1 MKPLASRR
9 SRPRARARELRRIS
23 RTWRGAF
30 LGRRVVRGATTP
42 PPGRRRVGPPFRHA
56 MYSHVRRASATSL
69 VAFAR
74 ARAGGTPLAP
84 APIRCVATAA
94 SARARSR
101 ALPAASDP
109 TEGGFAV
116 AGVALVGALAGTLAV
131 ATLDPTRA
139 DAPPEVG
146 SLPFDRAQA
155 VVDYLASAGA
165 SFPRVDV
172 RPVDTGVGHVEAHG
186 MGIFAKPSPGDVP
199 EVGGGGGG
207 GGGLLGSLFGGGARP
222 VTMARVPA
230 RLAITAAA
238 AAQHPILGP
247 TFREMLENDDIDER
261 MAVML
266 LLIVE
271 RRRGDKSPTKPYLD
285 ALPSS
290 FRTPLFY
297 HPEEM
302 DGLRGTNLHGAVAAQ
317 REQLANVLRD
327 HVRPAAARLFAALR
341 DTPSPDAVAS
351 GRSPR
356 RDRFG
361 FGVVGER
368 VDARPVSAEEFLWA
382 YACFWSR
389 ALSLPLGDDPMRP
402 GIEAIVPG
410 IDFANHSSSRP
421 NARWATTRVDG
432 ETVVELLCEPGNVPE
447 PGREVLISYGDKS
460 NEELLFVHGFAERDN
475 PHDALVLRSPHP
487 PGDEKPRPPTTD
499 DEASLAAEVDSEART
514 ARETLRKLRGL
525 PAHVTLPAN
534 PPAGGLSAMPADARA
549 SLEIWGYSPERLR
562 AELHVELERRLGAGL
577 AEQTR
582 GDGTKGAAGLAPA
595 TDAQR
600 RDAAL
605 EGLRAALRAQT
616 ARLEDARSPT
626 RTASENGKG
635 KGRVE
640 RTSGGGEARAGSRAA
655 IAAAVAAASARRVDE
670 VVAADPLAPPVARQ
684 TATYRAGVA
693 RMTRAYEDAVAKWR

>member
-1 MKPLASRR
+1 
-9 SRPRARARELRRIS
+9 
-23 RTWRGAF
+23 
-30 LGRRVVRGATTP
+30 
-42 PPGRRRVGPPFRHA
+42 

-186 MGIFAKPSPGDVP
+186 MGIFAKLSPGDVP
-199 EVGGGGGG
+199 EDGGGG

-271 RRRGDKSPTKPYLD
+271 RRRGDKSPIKPYLD

-297 HPEEM
+297 DPEEM

-402 GIEAIVPG
+402 GVEAIVPG

-432 ETVVELLCEPGNVPE
+432 ETVVELLCEPGNVPA

-475 PHDALVLRSPHP
+475 PHDALVLRSPHQ
-487 PGDEKPRPPTTD
+487 PGDETPRPPTD
-499 DEASLAAEVDSEART
+499 DAASLAAEVDAEART

-582 GDGTKGAAGLAPA
+582 GDGTTGAAGLAPA

-626 RTASENGKG
+626 RTPSDNGKG

-640 RTSGGGEARAGSRAA
+640 RTRRGGGEARAGSRAA

-693 RMTRAYEDAVAKWR
+693 RMTRAYEDATAKWR

>member
-1 MKPLASRR
+1 
-9 SRPRARARELRRIS
+9 
-23 RTWRGAF
+23 
-30 LGRRVVRGATTP
+30 
-42 PPGRRRVGPPFRHA
+42 

-74 ARAGGTPLAP
+74 ARAPAGPPLAP
-84 APIRCVATAA
+84 SPLRCVATA
-94 SARARSR
+94 SSRARAFPRPHRGFGPKRGRVRGRRRRSR
-101 ALPAASDP
+101 RC
-109 TEGGFAV
+109 
-116 AGVALVGALAGTLAV
+116 LAGTLTV

-146 SLPFDRAQA
+146 SSPFDRAQA

-186 MGIFAKPSPGDVP
+186 MGIFAKRSPGDIA
-199 EVGGGGGG
+199 EDGGG
-207 GGGLLGSLFGGGARP
+207 GGGLLGNLFGGGARP

-238 AAQHPILGP
+238 AAQHPTLGP
-247 TFREMLENDDIDER
+247 TFKEMLENDDIDER

-271 RRRGDKSPTKPYLD
+271 RRRGDKSPIKPYLD

-297 HPEEM
+297 DPEEM
-302 DGLRGTNLHGAVAAQ
+302 DGLRGTNLHAAVAAQ
-317 REQLANVLRD
+317 REQLANVLRV
-327 HVRPAAARLFAALR
+327 HVRPAASRLFAALR
-341 DTPSPDAVAS
+341 ETPSPDAVAS

-368 VDARPVSAEEFLWA
+368 VDARSVSTEEFLWA

-389 ALSLPLGDDPMRP
+389 ALSLPLSDHPTRS

-432 ETVVELLCEPGNVPE
+432 ETVIELLCEPGNVPE
-447 PGREVLISYGDKS
+447 PGREILISYGDKS

-475 PHDALVLRSPHP
+475 PAHALVLQSPRARIAQTPEARTLHP
-487 PGDEKPRPPTTD
+487 PSSD
-499 DEASLAAEVDSEART
+499 DAASLAAEVDAEART
-514 ARETLRKLRGL
+514 ARETLRRLRGL

-534 PPAGGLSAMPADARA
+534 PPAGGLSAI
-549 SLEIWGYSPERLR
+549 SE
-562 AELHVELERRLGAGL
+562 ERRGVARDLGVL
-577 AEQTR
+577 P
-582 GDGTKGAAGLAPA
+582 GAASRGNARRTRA
-595 TDAQR
+595 TRRSDSRGADERRRNDGRRGVGAREPRSDAT
-600 RDAAL
+600 AAL
-605 EGLRAALRAQT
+605 EGLARGAARAGRAAGVDAT
-616 ARLEDARSPT
+616 APT
-626 RTASENGKG
+626 RTPSARGKG
-635 KGRVE
+635 KGKRRGRGRGRPSRRRWRWRARGCVDGWP
-640 RTSGGGEARAGSRAA
+640 RGPARAAGGDHKLV
-655 IAAAVAAASARRVDE
+655 IVY
-670 VVAADPLAPPVARQ
+670 VVG
-684 TATYRAGVA
+684 GVA
-693 RMTRAYEDAVAKWR
+693 RMTRAYQDAVAKWR

>member
-1 MKPLASRR
+1 
-9 SRPRARARELRRIS
+9 
-23 RTWRGAF
+23 
-30 LGRRVVRGATTP
+30 
-42 PPGRRRVGPPFRHA
+42 

-84 APIRCVATAA
+84 SPLRCVATAS

-101 ALPAASDP
+101 ALTAASGP
-109 TEGGFAV
+109 NEGGFAV
-116 AGVALVGALAGTLAV
+116 AGVALVGALAGTLTV

-186 MGIFAKPSPGDVP
+186 MGIFAKRSPGDIA
-199 EVGGGGGG
+199 EDGGGG

-238 AAQHPILGP
+238 AEQHPTLGP
-247 TFREMLENDDIDER
+247 TFKEMLENDDIDER

-271 RRRGDKSPTKPYLD
+271 RRRGDKSPIKPYLD

-297 HPEEM
+297 DPEEM
-302 DGLRGTNLHGAVAAQ
+302 DGLRGTNLHAAVAAQ
-317 REQLANVLRD
+317 REQLANVLRV
-327 HVRPAAARLFAALR
+327 HVRPAASRLFAALR
-341 DTPSPDAVAS
+341 ETPSPDAVAS

-368 VDARPVSAEEFLWA
+368 VDARSVSTEEFLWA

-389 ALSLPLGDDPMRP
+389 ALSLPLSDHPTRS

-432 ETVVELLCEPGNVPE
+432 ETVIELLCEPGNVPE
-447 PGREVLISYGDKS
+447 PGREILISYGDKS

-475 PHDALVLRSPHP
+475 PRDALVLQSPRARITRKPEARTLHP
-487 PGDEKPRPPTTD
+487 PSSD
-499 DEASLAAEVDSEART
+499 DAASLAAEMDAEART
-514 ARETLRKLRGL
+514 ARETLRTLRGL

-534 PPAGGLSAMPADARA
+534 PPAGGLSAISAEARA
-549 SLEIWGYSPERLR
+549 SLEIWGYSPEQLR
-562 AELHVELERRLGAGL
+562 AEMHVELERRVGATL

-582 GDGTKGAAGLAPA
+582 GDETTGAAGLAPA
-595 TDAQR
+595 TAAQR

-626 RTASENGKG
+626 RTPSARGKG
-635 KGRVE
+635 KGK
-640 RTSGGGEARAGSRAA
+640 EARAGSRAA
-655 IAAAVAAASARRVDE
+655 IAAAVEVASARRVDE

-693 RMTRAYEDAVAKWR
+693 RMTRAYQDAVAKWR

>member
-1 MKPLASRR
+1 
-9 SRPRARARELRRIS
+9 
-23 RTWRGAF
+23 
-30 LGRRVVRGATTP
+30 
-42 PPGRRRVGPPFRHA
+42 

-84 APIRCVATAA
+84 SPLRCVATAS

-101 ALPAASDP
+101 ALTAASGP
-109 TEGGFAV
+109 NEGGFAV
-116 AGVALVGALAGTLAV
+116 AGVALVGALAGTLTV

-186 MGIFAKPSPGDVP
+186 MGIFAKRSPGDIA
-199 EVGGGGGG
+199 EDGGGG
-207 GGGLLGSLFGGGARP
+207 GGGLLGSLFGSGTRP

-238 AAQHPILGP
+238 AAQHPTLGP
-247 TFREMLENDDIDER
+247 TFKEMLENDDIDER

-271 RRRGDKSPTKPYLD
+271 RRRGDKSPIKPYLD

-297 HPEEM
+297 DPEEM

-317 REQLANVLRD
+317 REQLANVLRG

-341 DTPSPDAVAS
+341 ETPSPDAVAS

-368 VDARPVSAEEFLWA
+368 VDARSVSTEEFLWA

-389 ALSLPLGDDPMRP
+389 ALSLPLSDDPTHP

-432 ETVVELLCEPGNVPE
+432 ETVIELLCEPGNVPE
-447 PGREVLISYGDKS
+447 PGREILISYGDKS

-475 PHDALVLRSPHP
+475 PRDALVLQSPRARITQTPEARTLHP
-487 PGDEKPRPPTTD
+487 PSSD
-499 DEASLAAEVDSEART
+499 DAASLAAEVDAEART
-514 ARETLRKLRGL
+514 ARETLRRLRGL

-534 PPAGGLSAMPADARA
+534 PPAGGLSAISAEARA
-549 SLEIWGYSPERLR
+549 SLEIWGYSPEQLR
-562 AELHVELERRLGAGL
+562 AEIHVELERRVGATL

-582 GDGTKGAAGLAPA
+582 GDETTGAAGLAPA
-595 TDAQR
+595 TAAQR

-626 RTASENGKG
+626 RTPSARGKG
-635 KGRVE
+635 KGK
-640 RTSGGGEARAGSRAA
+640 EARAGSRAA
-655 IAAAVAAASARRVDE
+655 IAAAVEVASARRVDE

-693 RMTRAYEDAVAKWR
+693 RMTRAYQDAVAKWR